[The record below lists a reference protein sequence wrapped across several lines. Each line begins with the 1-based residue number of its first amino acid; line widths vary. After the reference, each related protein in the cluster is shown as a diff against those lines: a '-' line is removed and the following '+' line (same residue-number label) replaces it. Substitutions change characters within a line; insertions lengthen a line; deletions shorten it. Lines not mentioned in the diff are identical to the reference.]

1 MKKTGV
7 YWVQETAKALW
18 AHDPQRL
25 ICFIQFVC
33 Y

>member
-18 AHDPQRL
+18 VDTRSAY
-25 ICFIQFVC
+25 FIVERIV
-33 Y
+33 